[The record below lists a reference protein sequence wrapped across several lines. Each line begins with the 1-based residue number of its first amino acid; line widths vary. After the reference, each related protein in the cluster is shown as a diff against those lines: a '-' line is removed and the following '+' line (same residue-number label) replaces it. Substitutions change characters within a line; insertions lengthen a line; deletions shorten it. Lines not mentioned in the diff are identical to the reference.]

1 MIRKLGVQFYD
12 SVADRCCSSSLGDRV
27 YQLVSSKNDCISIV
41 DNLFMIEL

>member
-1 MIRKLGVQFYD
+1 MTRKLGVQFYD
-12 SVADRCCSSSLGDRV
+12 SVADRCSSSLGDRV